1 MGTTC
6 GRSAGGTPPGA
17 SKPKS
22 SRPSTIATKCAAAPT
37 STGPTGPRDGTATCG
52 RGPASRLPLPKD
64 PRGGDG
70 NLREQWRA
78 ALQQGGAARALRG
91 VFWMLA
97 RLQPRLDLNS
107 VREKGGG
114 KVAII
119 FRFSSCILRVWA
131 RL

>member
-1 MGTTC
+1 MG
-6 GRSAGGTPPGA
+6 GGLREEHPLVLRNRNPRAPRRSPRSALLL
-17 SKPKS
+17 
-22 SRPSTIATKCAAAPT
+22 RPV
-37 STGPTGPRDGTATCG
+37 
-52 RGPASRLPLPKD
+52 PALLDQEMVLRRVGEDQLRRLPLPKD

-78 ALQQGGAARALRG
+78 ALQQGGAARELRG